1 MAKLSNFNAKR
12 GSGLKKKATSSN
24 VGSDYSELCQ
34 GGQGGQGG
42 RGRQDGRG

>member
-24 VGSDYSELCQ
+24 VGSDFYGQ